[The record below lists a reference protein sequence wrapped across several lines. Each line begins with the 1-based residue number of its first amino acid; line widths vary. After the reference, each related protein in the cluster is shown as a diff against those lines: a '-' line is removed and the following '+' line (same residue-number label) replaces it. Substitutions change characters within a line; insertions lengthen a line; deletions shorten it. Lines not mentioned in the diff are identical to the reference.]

1 MTTKLQEIINYKKEE
16 FSYRKEHT
24 DESELNLSIDKQEKP
39 RGFIKKLNNLKKLNL
54 IAEIKKASPSKGLIR
69 KDFDPVELAMCYENG
84 NASCLSVLTDE
95 RYFQGHNSYIN
106 QIKSN
111 VKLPILRKDFIVDP
125 WQIKE
130 SRSLGADCILLIMA
144 ALSLDDALLL
154 ENEAMDYGMD
164 VLAETHTIEE
174 IHMANKL
181 KTKLIGINNRN
192 LKTMEVDINTS
203 LLLKKHI
210 DPNKI
215 IVAESGLKNHA
226 DLLLFKKNN
235 IHNFLIGESLM
246 KQQNHNSSN
255 KKIIRSIK
263 LKQDKLTHFDED
275 GNPSMVDIN
284 SKDMT
289 KRIAIATGKI
299 KMQSETLKKILNIK
313 IKKGDVLTIAK
324 IAGIMAA
331 KKTEQLIPL
340 CHSIPLSYVN
350 VDLSPDTDNSCVNIR
365 AEASLVGKTGVEM
378 EAFTAVT
385 IASLTIYDMCKS
397 IDREMEITDIK
408 LIHKS
413 GGKSGEFNA
422 KV

>member
-16 FSYRKEHT
+16 FSYRKEQT
-24 DESELNLSIDKQEKP
+24 VEAELNLSIDKQEKP

-69 KDFDPVELAMCYENG
+69 KDFNPVELAVSYENG

-95 RYFQGHNSYIN
+95 KFFQGHNSYIS
-106 QIKSN
+106 QIKSK

-144 ALSLDDALLL
+144 ALSLDEALLL

-174 IHMANKL
+174 IRMANKL

-203 LLLKKHI
+203 LTLKKYI

-246 KQQNHNSSN
+246 KEQNLTLATKKLLGLSN
-255 KKIIRSIK
+255 
-263 LKQDKLTHFDED
+263 
-275 GNPSMVDIN
+275 
-284 SKDMT
+284 
-289 KRIAIATGKI
+289 
-299 KMQSETLKKILNIK
+299 
-313 IKKGDVLTIAK
+313 
-324 IAGIMAA
+324 
-331 KKTEQLIPL
+331 
-340 CHSIPLSYVN
+340 
-350 VDLSPDTDNSCVNIR
+350 
-365 AEASLVGKTGVEM
+365 
-378 EAFTAVT
+378 
-385 IASLTIYDMCKS
+385 
-397 IDREMEITDIK
+397 
-408 LIHKS
+408 
-413 GGKSGEFNA
+413 
-422 KV
+422 